1 MSKCTLSP
9 PTLSCVG
16 LSGSASANGSS
27 FKVHTGQSQRKFCKE
42 LNCSYSIR
50 SILHMSPPLTSV
62 TANPPMILLLPD
74 LPHTLQ
80 GCLTVP
86 AWVYFYMYILLL
98 TPASTYC
105 DFSALSHVAL
115 QHWFV
120 WVIVYWTNVHAFSCL
135 SGLYVEI
142 VWLLV
147 ACCIP
152 FYSIQ
157 SVPVFRSKAQSQ
169 YFIAV
174 PCNCATHAYTI
185 FYILFHPACMCAQ
198 VVMCC
203 EPVPIVQCREDAMPF
218 SCVPWKAIFLLL
230 SILLPRWRAISLT
243 QMMMGTQPCT
253 WQPILVICLW

>member
-1 MSKCTLSP
+1 MFKCTLSP
-9 PTLSCVG
+9 PTSTCVG
-16 LSGSASANGSS
+16 ETGSASANGSS
-27 FKVHTGQSQRKFCKE
+27 FRVHTVQSQRKFCKE
-42 LNCSYSIR
+42 LNRSYSVR

-62 TANPPMILLLPD
+62 AANPPMILLLPD

-152 FYSIQ
+152 FY
-157 SVPVFRSKAQSQ
+157 
-169 YFIAV
+169 
-174 PCNCATHAYTI
+174 
-185 FYILFHPACMCAQ
+185 
-198 VVMCC
+198 
-203 EPVPIVQCREDAMPF
+203 
-218 SCVPWKAIFLLL
+218 
-230 SILLPRWRAISLT
+230 
-243 QMMMGTQPCT
+243 
-253 WQPILVICLW
+253 